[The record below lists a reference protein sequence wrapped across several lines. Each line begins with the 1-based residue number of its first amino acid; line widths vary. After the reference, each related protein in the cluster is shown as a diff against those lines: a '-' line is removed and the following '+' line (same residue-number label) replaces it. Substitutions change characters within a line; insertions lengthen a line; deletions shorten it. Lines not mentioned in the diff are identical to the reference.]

1 MSASTAKRLAI
12 ALAAAL
18 LMAAAVCWGPG
29 SRPDPAP
36 TATAMAV
43 SAPLA
48 ASTPATSTPP
58 VPPAPTP
65 AASPTAKSVQ
75 AATPT
80 PIIRSDRGG
89 GAAATSTPFT
99 LSDLAATSTP
109 ITALLPPALPTVTV
123 PPTPTATPA
132 PIATPTATEAPSPTA
147 TAATTALLPPAL
159 PTGPTVVV
167 GGTVFS
173 VDIASTPEEKRIGL
187 SGREGL
193 APASGMLFLYA
204 SGRPYQFWMK
214 DMLFAIDIVWIAPD
228 CTVGDITYELQPPRA
243 GAPDSEVLRASPS
256 VEAAHVLEIV
266 AGASRDLG
274 LSRGDPVRF
283 VGISEPAGDSC

>member
-29 SRPDPAP
+29 SRPDPDP

-48 ASTPATSTPP
+48 ASTPATST
-58 VPPAPTP
+58 PPAPTP